1 MDSSRISW
9 QKRVAALLMATAVTL
24 GLATVP
30 SAVAAPNNKEKR
42 IAQLESQI
50 AQNRVKTEAAELAY
64 AQSAEA
70 YAGAVEEL
78 NIAKEKAQDAS
89 QKAAKARNDS
99 IQAKK
104 KLGQLAITMY
114 RQDSVGFTGME
125 AVTESHAFRTQSI
138 KKVAGDILSSQAD
151 QQVQQLSALD
161 NVSQVMQQV
170 ANQAVTEKN
179 AAAENLAATERSA
192 RAAAQKATQELQ
204 AAKSEHDRIVAE
216 LAHEREVTLAQEKAR
231 QAAAAAAAARRAEQA
246 AASRP
251 QNPAAPSTPGRPPA
265 RPPYQPPTGGQAAQG
280 QGGALLNWALSK
292 RGYPYIWG
300 GVGPRGYDC
309 SGIIYAGMLQMGRR
323 IPRVASGQYIGL
335 QKVPF
340 SQKRPGDL
348 IFFSS
353 NGTASGI
360 YHVGI
365 YYGGEQIL
373 HAPRPGDVVKIAPFY
388 NRHRMMPY
396 VARL

>member
-1 MDSSRISW
+1 MDSTRVCW
-9 QKRVAALLMATAVTL
+9 RKRVAALFVATAVTL

-30 SAVAAPNNKEKR
+30 SAVAAPNSKEKR

-78 NIAKEKAQDAS
+78 NVAKEKARDAS
-89 QKAAKARNDS
+89 QKAVKARNDTN
-99 IQAKK
+99 QAKK

-138 KKVAGDILSSQAD
+138 KKMAGDILSSQAD

-170 ANQAVTEKN
+170 ADQAVTEKN

-216 LAHEREVTLAQEKAR
+216 LAHEREVTLAQERAR

-251 QNPAAPSTPGRPPA
+251 QNPATPSAPG

-300 GVGPRGYDC
+300 GVGPNGYDC
-309 SGIIYAGMLQMGRR
+309 SGLIYAGMLQMGRR

-388 NRHRMMPY
+388 NRSRMMPY

>member
-9 QKRVAALLMATAVTL
+9 RKRVAALFVAAAVML

-30 SAVAAPNNKEKR
+30 SAVADPLSKEER

-50 AQNRVKTEAAELAY
+50 AQNRVKTEAARLAY

-78 NIAKEKAQDAS
+78 NVAKEKAKDAS
-89 QKAAKARNDS
+89 QKAAKARNDTN
-99 IQAKK
+99 QAKK

-114 RQDSVGFTGME
+114 RQDNVGFTGME

-151 QQVQQLSALD
+151 QQVQQLSALN
-161 NVSQVMQQV
+161 NVSQVMQRV
-170 ANQAVTEKN
+170 ADQALTEKN

-192 RAAAQKATQELQ
+192 RADAQKATQELQ
-204 AAKSEHDRIVAE
+204 AAQSEHDRIVAE
-216 LAHEREVTLAQEKAR
+216 LAREREVTLAQERAR
-231 QAAAAAAAARRAEQA
+231 QAAAAAEAARRAEQA
-246 AASRP
+246 APWRP
-251 QNPAAPSTPGRPPA
+251 QNPAGPS
-265 RPPYQPPTGGQAAQG
+265 RPPYQPPIGGQVAQG

-292 RGYPYIWG
+292 RGYPYVWG
-300 GVGPRGYDC
+300 GVGPWGYDC
-309 SGIIYAGMLQMGRR
+309 SGLIYAGMLQMGRR

-340 SQKRPGDL
+340 SQKQPGDL

-353 NGTASGI
+353 DGTAGGI

-373 HAPRPGDVVKIAPFY
+373 HAPYPGVVVRIEPFFS
-388 NRHRMMPY
+388 RGQMMPY